1 MALAYHYNNMP
12 KERDEM
18 FEALKNGAYKDNY
31 TINLLTSIF
40 NGELEWR
47 KQVSKEN

>member
-1 MALAYHYNNMP
+1 
-12 KERDEM
+12 M